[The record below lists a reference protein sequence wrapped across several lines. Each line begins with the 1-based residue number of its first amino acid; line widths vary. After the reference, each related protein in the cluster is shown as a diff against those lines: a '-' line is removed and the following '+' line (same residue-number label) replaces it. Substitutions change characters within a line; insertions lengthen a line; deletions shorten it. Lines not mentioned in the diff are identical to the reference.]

1 MKLGNKLPERLKLSG
16 MSRKIK
22 VLAGI
27 GAVVV
32 FLLLFFVNSLM
43 DMTTTPGKPKVNLV
57 PQKERPKKNLNYDFI
72 KLDTLQIPN
81 FTQRDQIPQP
91 QSLPAENFPHSQ
103 PSLPHPQ
110 QPKSSPSNT
119 PVLSEPT
126 ASSAQGGNPA
136 QGVNRNPNM
145 IVMNSLSQSAQ
156 SGGGG
161 SIGAYATGRESA
173 LIKVVIPENTP
184 VADGSLVIARVLRDS
199 KWGSVNIPRRT
210 RLIGIA
216 SLFNNRVQINF
227 REAVINDSS
236 RTCTGKA
243 YDLKQM
249 EGIGYSP
256 LSNEAKEILMDE
268 LRNVTSG
275 VPVVGSVTSR
285 AAYSGSFTQEVAELE
300 EGLEF
305 YALITA
311 IY

>member
-1 MKLGNKLPERLKLSG
+1 MKFIDKVPERLKLSG

-22 VLAGI
+22 VIAGI

-32 FLLLFFVNSLM
+32 LLLLFFVNSLM
-43 DMTTTPGKPKVNLV
+43 DMTATSAKPSVNLV

-81 FTQRDQIPQP
+81 FTQRDQTQQP

-103 PSLPHPQ
+103 PSSP

-119 PVLSEPT
+119 PLLSEPA
-126 ASSAQGGNPA
+126 ASPP

-145 IVMNSLSQSAQ
+145 IVMNSLSQSGQ
-156 SGGGG
+156 PGGG
-161 SIGAYATGRESA
+161 SIGAYASGRESA
-173 LIKVVIPENTP
+173 LIKVVIPESTP

-199 KWGSVNIPRRT
+199 KWGDVNIPRRT
-210 RLIGIA
+210 KLIGIA

-256 LSNEAKEILMDE
+256 LSNEAKEILMEE

-300 EGLEF
+300 EGMEF

>member
-1 MKLGNKLPERLKLSG
+1 MKLSNKLPERLKLSG

-22 VLAGI
+22 VIAGI

-32 FLLLFFVNSLM
+32 LLLLFFINSLM
-43 DMTTTPGKPKVNLV
+43 DMTTTSGKPKVNLV

-81 FTQRDQIPQP
+81 FTQRDQTQQP

-103 PSLPHPQ
+103 PSLP

-119 PVLSEPT
+119 PLLSEPA
-126 ASSAQGGNPA
+126 ASSSQGVNSA

-156 SGGGG
+156 SGGG
-161 SIGAYATGRESA
+161 SIGAYASGRESA
-173 LIKVVIPENTP
+173 LIKVVIPESTP

-199 KWGSVNIPRRT
+199 KWGDVNIPRRT
-210 RLIGIA
+210 KLIGIA